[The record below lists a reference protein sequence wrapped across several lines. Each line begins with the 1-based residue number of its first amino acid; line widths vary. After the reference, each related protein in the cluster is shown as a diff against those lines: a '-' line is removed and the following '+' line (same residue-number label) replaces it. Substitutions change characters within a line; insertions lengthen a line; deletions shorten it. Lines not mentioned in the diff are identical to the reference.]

1 MEFLIFGTLS
11 LKTPIHATQFFFWG
25 GDMIPETGAVLTEAP
40 KGTFW
45 AETVPAVY

>member
-11 LKTPIHATQFFFWG
+11 LKTPIHATQFFG
-25 GDMIPETGAVLTEAP
+25 EDMIPETGAVLTEAP

>member
-11 LKTPIHATQFFFWG
+11 LKTPIHATQFFW